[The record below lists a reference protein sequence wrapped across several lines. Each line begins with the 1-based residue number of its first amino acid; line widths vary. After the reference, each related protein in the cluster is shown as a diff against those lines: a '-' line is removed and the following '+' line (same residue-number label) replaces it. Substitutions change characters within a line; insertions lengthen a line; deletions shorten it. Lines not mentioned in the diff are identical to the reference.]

1 MRTGNLQ
8 SLARLLQKQPGELK
22 ALLSHAARLESLSRQ
37 IGAWLPEPL
46 AEHAWVANVDSQRLV
61 LQTDSPAW
69 ATRLRYLASP
79 LLAYLKQQPDLA
91 GLLNV
96 QVRIWPAASGTA
108 DRRGRRPQ
116 FSRLASESLRAAAE
130 GHSDAELRDALIR
143 LAEHVYPPLGPNMD

>member
-22 ALLSHAARLESLSRQ
+22 ALLAHAARLESLSRQ
-37 IGAWLPEPL
+37 ISAWLPEPL
-46 AEHAWVANVDSQRLV
+46 AEHARVANVDPQRLV

-69 ATRLRYLASP
+69 ATRLRYLAPP

-96 QVRIWPAASGTA
+96 QVRIRPAASGTA
-108 DRRGRRPQ
+108 DRPGRRPQ
-116 FSRLASESLRAAAE
+116 FSRLASESLQAAAE

-143 LAEHVYPPLGPNMD
+143 LAEHVHPPPDPNMN